1 MGDSTDTTYMGM
13 ALVGGNAGQFKI
25 GDDGATHLTMTGVGA
40 TNAFHVDLNDANT
53 ITSGYVQGFYVSM
66 DTSSSTA
73 WSTGNT
79 QGNAFATDISLT
91 KGTVNCEVEGMYV
104 YISGSSNCTLTDAW
118 VSGLTVYIDDLGS
131 SPNNLTGVCV
141 HWNAQDA
148 ATTREA
154 VFYCKGE
161 TGTPGALLGCGNNM
175 PTYFFRADILNDDG
189 MITLGQFD
197 ATPTYAL
204 ACYVNGSTFYIALHP
219 ASA

>member
-1 MGDSTDTTYMGM
+1 MAASDNTTYMGI
-13 ALVGGNAGQFKI
+13 ALVGGASEQVQI
-25 GDDGATHLTMTGVGA
+25 GDNGFHMTISESATV
-40 TNAFHVDLNDANT
+40 
-53 ITSGYVQGFYVSM
+53 TSGYCQGFYVQLT
-66 DTSSSTA
+66 TSSDTA
-73 WSTGNT
+73 YSTGNA
-79 QGNAFATDISLT
+79 QINAFATDISLAS
-91 KGTVNCEVEGMYV
+91 GTVACEVEGMYV
-104 YISGSSNCTLTDAW
+104 YISGSSDCTLTNAW

-197 ATPTYAL
+197 VTPTYGL